1 MRYTIEGF
9 SQTEA
14 IKFRRTE
21 TIKRKNPRTGVYE
34 DKEAVV
40 ALDCTDLV
48 ILRWLVDFWP
58 RMIKVEIGG
67 VQYAWLS
74 YKDAIKDMPLL
85 GVKKAAFA
93 LRLKKMVSFGI
104 LTHKTV
110 KSNGTFSYYGF
121 GPEYMRLADTD
132 RAREIY
138 EGEQNSVEGVHK
150 ILDTPAQNF
159 SDQIDSSTKDS
170 STKDNPKKERKKPA
184 ETYDSIIDSYTENGE
199 LRSALVE
206 FVKMR
211 KMMKKPLT
219 NKALSL
225 LLTSKKGLDGL
236 ASTDAEKIDIVQQS
250 IMRGWQGFFPLK
262 DIEAKKNTAPH
273 ETSSGFNRKI
283 DADYYYQS
291 TGDEE
296 VDKVLGLGK
305 YATSRRR
312 VITSRTG
319 FSTVGSATRRSS
331 ARWRWAEGLSSHTAC
346 AGARSRK
353 RSAGRRT
360 SAHASACSGW
370 TGCAALASRTQRCA
384 SGRSPTTMARIRRRW
399 PL

>member
-14 IKFRRTE
+14 VKFRRIE
-21 TIKRKNPRTGVYE
+21 TVKRKNPRTGVYE
-34 DKEAVV
+34 DKETVV

-58 RMIKVEIGG
+58 RMIKVEISG

-150 ILDTPAQNF
+150 ILDTPTQNF

-170 STKDNPKKERKKPA
+170 STKEPKERKK
-184 ETYDSIIDSYTENGE
+184 ESSGQLFEISEEEQRRGESESFNTIIDGFTPYEP
-199 LRSALVE
+199 LREALRE
-206 FVKMR
+206 FIKYRVASSK
-211 KMMKKPLT
+211 L
-219 NKALSL
+219 
-225 LLTSKKGLDGL
+225 SKKAFTNRALKDNL
-236 ASTDAEKIDIVQQS
+236 TDLLKLTKDQDEMVKIVHQTIA
-250 IMRGWQGFFPLK
+250 RGWSGFFKLRDQSEPPMSKRQHLERERLEK
-262 DIEAKKNTAPH
+262 RFEQYDFDASKPRQQQLEIEEEEVQH
-273 ETSSGFNRKI
+273 YE
-283 DADYYYQS
+283 
-291 TGDEE
+291 GDEYG
-296 VDKVLGLGK
+296 D
-305 YATSRRR
+305 
-312 VITSRTG
+312 ID
-319 FSTVGSATRRSS
+319 F
-331 ARWRWAEGLSSHTAC
+331 
-346 AGARSRK
+346 
-353 RSAGRRT
+353 
-360 SAHASACSGW
+360 
-370 TGCAALASRTQRCA
+370 
-384 SGRSPTTMARIRRRW
+384 
-399 PL
+399 

>member
-21 TIKRKNPRTGVYE
+21 TVNRKNPRTGVYE
-34 DKEAVV
+34 DKETVV
-40 ALDCTDLV
+40 TLDCTDLV

-150 ILDTPAQNF
+150 ILDTPTQKI

-170 STKDNPKKERKKPA
+170 STKEPKERKKPA

-219 NKALSL
+219 NRALSL

-236 ASTDAEKIDIVQQS
+236 ASNDTEKIDIVQQS
-250 IMRGWQGFFPLK
+250 IMRGWLGFFPLK
-262 DIEAKKNTAPH
+262 DREANRGTVSR
-273 ETSSGFNRKI
+273 ETTSGFDKKI

-305 YATSRRR
+305 YAPK
-312 VITSRTG
+312 
-319 FSTVGSATRRSS
+319 
-331 ARWRWAEGLSSHTAC
+331 AR
-346 AGARSRK
+346 
-353 RSAGRRT
+353 
-360 SAHASACSGW
+360 
-370 TGCAALASRTQRCA
+370 
-384 SGRSPTTMARIRRRW
+384 
-399 PL
+399 

>member
-14 IKFRRTE
+14 IKFRRIE
-21 TIKRKNPRTGVYE
+21 TVKRKNPRTGVYE

-150 ILDTPAQNF
+150 ILETPTQNF
-159 SDQIDSSTKDS
+159 SDQIDPSTKDS
-170 STKDNPKKERKKPA
+170 STKEPKERKKPA
-184 ETYDSIIDSYTENGE
+184 ETYDSIIDGFTEDE
-199 LRSALVE
+199 PLRDALRE
-206 FVKMR
+206 FLRYKVATARR
-211 KMMKKPLT
+211 KKSEFT
-219 NKALSL
+219 NYALKQNL
-225 LLTSKKGLDGL
+225 GKLRNL
-236 ASTDAEKIDIVQQS
+236 ADNPRDMLAIVNQTLE
-250 IMRGWQGFFPLK
+250 RGWSGFFPLK
-262 DIEAKKNTAPH
+262 D
-273 ETSSGFNRKI
+273 
-283 DADYYYQS
+283 DS
-291 TGDEE
+291 TKSHTD
-296 VDKVLGLGK
+296 
-305 YATSRRR
+305 
-312 VITSRTG
+312 
-319 FSTVGSATRRSS
+319 RRSQYTEQQNQEFDLYS
-331 ARWRWAEGLSSHTAC
+331 WDTDQITYL
-346 AGARSRK
+346 
-353 RSAGRRT
+353 
-360 SAHASACSGW
+360 
-370 TGCAALASRTQRCA
+370 
-384 SGRSPTTMARIRRRW
+384 
-399 PL
+399 

>member
-21 TIKRKNPRTGVYE
+21 IVNG
-34 DKEAVV
+34 KEKVV
-40 ALDCTDLV
+40 TLDCTDLV
-48 ILRWLVDFWP
+48 ILRWFVDFWP
-58 RMIKVEIGG
+58 NMMKVEIGG
-67 VQYAWLS
+67 RQYAWLS
-74 YKDAIKDMPLL
+74 YKALIEDMPLI
-85 GVKKAAFA
+85 GIKKGMLA
-93 LRLKKMVSFGI
+93 LRLKKMVDFGI
-104 LTHKTV
+104 LSHQTV
-110 KSNGTFSYYGF
+110 KSGGTFSYYGF
-121 GPEYMRLADTD
+121 GPEYARLIDTNHAQETSD
-132 RAREIY
+132 PAQDI
-138 EGEQNSVEGVHK
+138 SEGVPNK
-150 ILDTPAQNF
+150 LDTPQQKI

-250 IMRGWQGFFPLK
+250 IMRGWMGFFPLK
-262 DIEAKKNTAPH
+262 DRESNRGTVSR
-273 ETSSGFNRKI
+273 ETSSGFDKKI
-283 DADYYYQS
+283 DADYYCQS

-305 YATSRRR
+305 YAP
-312 VITSRTG
+312 
-319 FSTVGSATRRSS
+319 
-331 ARWRWAEGLSSHTAC
+331 
-346 AGARSRK
+346 K
-353 RSAGRRT
+353 RN
-360 SAHASACSGW
+360 
-370 TGCAALASRTQRCA
+370 
-384 SGRSPTTMARIRRRW
+384 
-399 PL
+399 